1 MYCDDRFV
9 DSQHTCCNTIRDEK
23 GICCLSG
30 YLDECYVCDG
40 DGISC
45 ATNVT
50 MFVNFDANLTIT
62 YEVEEKW
69 KFLIFILL
77 TNVSCFTSSYDN
89 MYNVILALMHRH
101 A

>member
-1 MYCDDRFV
+1 MFFLSIWFFTMKFIKKVFHNYRFV

-40 DGISC
+40 DGITC
-45 ATNVT
+45 ATNLT
-50 MFVNFDANLTIT
+50 LFVNFDSNLTIT

-69 KFLIFILL
+69 KYLIFILL
-77 TNVSCFTSSYDN
+77 TNVSHFFD
-89 MYNVILALMHRH
+89 
-101 A
+101 